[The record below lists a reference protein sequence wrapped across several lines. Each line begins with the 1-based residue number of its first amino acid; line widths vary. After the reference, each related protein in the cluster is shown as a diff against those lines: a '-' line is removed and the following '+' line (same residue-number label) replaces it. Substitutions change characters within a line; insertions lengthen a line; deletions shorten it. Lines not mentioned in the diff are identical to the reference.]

1 MAVIEIA
8 VDSTESATAAEQGGA
23 QRIELCSA
31 LREGGLSSS
40 LGLVRTVRSACSLTL
55 FAMIRPRG
63 GDFLYSADE
72 FRAMQEDIR
81 ILAQEGI
88 NGVVFGL
95 LTQDGQVDKD
105 RTHALA
111 ELARPMNVT
120 FHRALDMTPDPE
132 QALEDVI
139 ACGVQRVL
147 TSGGA
152 PSAWAGRKRL
162 QAMVQ
167 QVAGRATI
175 VVGGGVR
182 PAQISRLIASTGA
195 TEFHSSMRRVIPS
208 PMRYQTRKLNLGE
221 PGVDEFSRSLVLAEE
236 VRELVAAT
244 QSQNLYDSAHRE
256 PDVRIHRTR
265 STEDS

>member
-8 VDSTESATAAEQGGA
+8 VDSTESALAAEQGGA

-31 LREGGLSSS
+31 LREGGLTSS
-40 LGLVRTVRSACSLTL
+40 LGLIRTVRSACSLAL

-63 GDFLYSADE
+63 GDFLYTADE

-81 ILAQEGI
+81 IMAQEGVD
-88 NGVVFGL
+88 GVVFGL
-95 LTQDGQVDKD
+95 LTQDGHIDKERTRTLVD
-105 RTHALA
+105 
-111 ELARPMNVT
+111 LARPMEVT
-120 FHRALDMTPDPE
+120 FHRALDMTSDPE
-132 QALEDVI
+132 RSLEDVI

-162 QAMVQ
+162 RALVQ
-167 QVAGRATI
+167 QAGARTTI

-182 PAQISRLIASTGA
+182 PAQISRLMASTGA
-195 TEFHSSMRRVIPS
+195 TEFHSSMRRLMPS
-208 PMRYQTRKLNLGE
+208 PMRYQARKLSLGE

-236 VRELVAAT
+236 VRELLTA
-244 QSQNLYDSAHRE
+244 
-256 PDVRIHRTR
+256 TR
-265 STEDS
+265 SQDVTDDTDR